1 MSSEVRQG
9 DCLDVV
15 RDLPAESVDLVYV
28 DPPFFTQKIHSL
40 VTRDRRTTFQ
50 FSDEWSSRA
59 EYLQFVRLRL
69 AELARGG
76 AVVHWWLSFLVP
88 SPARL
93 RGERGPENDHHHRL
107 HPIAGNIGVARFFG
121 ESFHQSR
128 LHRSA

>member
-28 DPPFFTQKIHSL
+28 DPPFFTQKVHSL

-69 AELARGG
+69 TEFAR
-76 AVVHWWLSFLVP
+76 VLKP
-88 SPARL
+88 SGSLFFHCDSTAS
-93 RGERGPENDHHHRL
+93 HHIRCL
-107 HPIAGNIGVARFFG
+107 MDEVFG
-121 ESFHQSR
+121 EAMF
-128 LHRSA
+128 